1 MVRGQV
7 DFAAEIA
14 EQLGWLASSLRS
26 SPVSNGLLAC
36 FPEISGFQIHDEN
49 YRPNGTV
56 HASCRIDCQMDLAQ
70 EISSSP
76 GFCWANLFRN
86 PLLVTGY
93 PIRSRC
99 ASDTGLELSLRVLAQ
114 LVDSRQL
121 TSIGE
126 RIILKGF
133 SSLLVATAVVAD
145 AVLWHLVFNSTGER
159 ISYCDSRLE
168 STNYKI
174 AEEFTLRHLET
185 RRHIVGWCS
194 HVRELSGKRAPSPPL
209 QCVLNRRSL
218 NRPS

>member
-1 MVRGQV
+1 M
-7 DFAAEIA
+7 
-14 EQLGWLASSLRS
+14 GWLASSLRP

-36 FPEISGFQIHDEN
+36 FPEISDFQIYDDN
-49 YRPNGTV
+49 YRPNDTV
-56 HASCRIDCQMDLAQ
+56 HASCRIGCQMDLAQ
-70 EISSSP
+70 EISSSSP

-99 ASDTGLELSLRVLAQ
+99 TSDTGLELSLRVLAQ

-121 TSIGE
+121 TSIGD
-126 RIILKGF
+126 RIIIKGF

-159 ISYCDSRLE
+159 ISYCDPRLE
-168 STNYKI
+168 STKYNI
-174 AEEFTLRHLET
+174 GEELTLRHLET

-194 HVRELSGKRAPSPPL
+194 HVRELSGKRAPLPPP

-218 NRPS
+218 HRPP